1 MEAVLSNNTLETRK
15 EFVLKKWEQ
24 DFADL
29 FSGNHIPANFD
40 EEKDDLER
48 RINQYGYSSNIF
60 LNSDIT
66 QEEVRTAID
75 QAKLK
80 KAVGVEEIPNEVL
93 KSPSL
98 LNVLFCLFKFCF
110 KHSIVPSS

>member
-1 MEAVLSNNTLETRK
+1 MEVVLSTNSLEIRK

-40 EEKDDLER
+40 DNFLREACELKDDLER
-48 RINQYGYSSNIF
+48 HMNQYGYSSNIF

-66 QEEVRTAID
+66 LEEVRTAID

-80 KAVGVEEIPNEVL
+80 KAVGVEEIPYEVL

-98 LNVLFCLFKFCF
+98 LNVFFLF
-110 KHSIVPSS
+110 I